1 MQWISE
7 MNRTKLLMVLLAS
20 LLLFLML
27 GGFGSRADSNRYESR
42 KGRMGPSGTQ
52 LVYPFA
58 NPTPSKRND
67 TEAKKIDNRQARQD
81 EQGEEDGNDP
91 DLPPG
96 VRGSIDK
103 ETYLRM
109 RDEFVALKR
118 GIEPGRPF
126 DSQARGR
133 AIERMEGQESE
144 LSGKNSF
151 FGAIANFLG
160 FDLNAGPAWTAIGP
174 APLFLNG
181 SGNPVPSFSGRVTAV
196 VVDPTNSNIVYLGAA
211 QGGVWRS
218 TNAGGSWTAIFDGAD
233 SLAIGALAL
242 APSDHTI
249 LYVGT
254 GEFNGCGDC
263 FFGAGLYRIDNADT
277 SATLVGP
284 INPPITL
291 SGLTYN
297 IFNGRGITKIVVDPN
312 NAANIFV
319 STARGVAG
327 SGANS
332 LSNQFPPMG

>member
-151 FGAIANFLG
+151 FGSIASFFGL
-160 FDLNAGPAWTAIGP
+160 DLNAGATWTPIGP
-174 APLFLNG
+174 APLPNG
-181 SGNPVPSFSGRVTAV
+181 QIEAGPSAPVTGRATTIA
-196 VVDPTNSNIVYLGAA
+196 VDPTNSNKVYLGTA

-218 TNAGGSWTAIFDGAD
+218 LDGGSTWTNIFDSAQ
-233 SLAIGALAL
+233 SLAIGAVTVDPLN
-242 APSDHTI
+242 PSTVF
-249 LYVGT
+249 VGT
-254 GEFNGCGDC
+254 GEGNSSGDS
-263 FFGAGLYRIDNADT
+263 FFGVGIYRIDGADGNPV
-277 SATLVGP
+277 LNGP
-284 INPPITL
+284 FET
-291 SGLTYN
+291 
-297 IFNGRGITKIVVDPN
+297 RVM
-312 NAANIFV
+312 
-319 STARGVAG
+319 G
-327 SGANS
+327 SGTS
-332 LSNQFPPMG
+332 PSNGH